1 MARMINYDLKGKKI
15 NELVNELVEL
25 LKDKQVQDQ
34 EVQPEVKKIKLKDI
48 DFEDLDRDTLFQIQ
62 GKIFRILKKELKK

>member
-1 MARMINYDLKGKKI
+1 MARTINFDAKGKKI

-25 LKDKQVQDQ
+25 CKDKQVQEQ

-48 DFEDLDRDTLFQIQ
+48 DFEGLDRDTLFQIQ

>member
-1 MARMINYDLKGKKI
+1 MARTINYDAKGKKI

-25 LKDKQVQDQ
+25 CKDKQVQEQ
-34 EVQPEVKKIKLKDI
+34 KVQPEVKKIKLKDI
-48 DFEDLDRDTLFQIQ
+48 DFEGLDRDTLFQIQ

>member
-1 MARMINYDLKGKKI
+1 MARTINYDAKGKKI

-25 LKDKQVQDQ
+25 CKDKQVQEQ
-34 EVQPEVKKIKLKDI
+34 EIQPEVKKIKLKDI
-48 DFEDLDRDTLFQIQ
+48 DFEGLDRDTLFQIQ

>member
-1 MARMINYDLKGKKI
+1 MARTINYDAKGKKI

-25 LKDKQVQDQ
+25 CKDKQVQEQ
-34 EVQPEVKKIKLKDI
+34 EAQPEVKKIKLKDI
-48 DFEDLDRDTLFQIQ
+48 DFEGLDRDTLFQIQ

>member
-1 MARMINYDLKGKKI
+1 MARTINYEAKGKKI

-25 LKDKQVQDQ
+25 CKDKQVQEQD
-34 EVQPEVKKIKLKDI
+34 VQPEVKKIKLKDI
-48 DFEDLDRDTLFQIQ
+48 DFEGLDRDTLFQIQ

>member
-1 MARMINYDLKGKKI
+1 MARTINYEAKGKKI

-25 LKDKQVQDQ
+25 CKDKQVQEQ
-34 EVQPEVKKIKLKDI
+34 EAQPEVKKIKLKDI
-48 DFEDLDRDTLFQIQ
+48 DFEGLDRDALFQIQ

>member
-1 MARMINYDLKGKKI
+1 MARTINYDAKGKKI

-25 LKDKQVQDQ
+25 CKDKQVQEQ

-48 DFEDLDRDTLFQIQ
+48 DFEGLDRDALFQIQ

>member
-1 MARMINYDLKGKKI
+1 MINYDLKGKKI

-25 LKDKQVQDQ
+25 CKDKQVQEQ
-34 EVQPEVKKIKLKDI
+34 EIQPEVKKIKLKDI
-48 DFEDLDRDTLFQIQ
+48 DFEGLDRDALFQIQ

>member
-1 MARMINYDLKGKKI
+1 MARTINYEAKGKKI

-25 LKDKQVQDQ
+25 CKDKQVQEQ
-34 EVQPEVKKIKLKDI
+34 VVQPEVKKIKLKDI
-48 DFEDLDRDTLFQIQ
+48 DFEGLDRDTLFQIQ

>member
-1 MARMINYDLKGKKI
+1 MARTINYDAKGKKI

-25 LKDKQVQDQ
+25 CKDKQVQEQ
-34 EVQPEVKKIKLKDI
+34 EVQPEVKKIKLIDI
-48 DFEDLDRDTLFQIQ
+48 DFEGLDRDTLFQIQ

>member
-1 MARMINYDLKGKKI
+1 MARTINYDAKGKKI

-25 LKDKQVQDQ
+25 CKDKQVQEQ

-48 DFEDLDRDTLFQIQ
+48 DFEGLDRDTLFQIQ

>member
-1 MARMINYDLKGKKI
+1 MARTSNYDAKGKKI

-25 LKDKQVQDQ
+25 CKDKQVQEQ
-34 EVQPEVKKIKLKDI
+34 EAQPEVKKIKLKDI
-48 DFEDLDRDTLFQIQ
+48 DFEGLDRDTLFQIQ

>member
-1 MARMINYDLKGKKI
+1 MARTINYEAKGKKI

-25 LKDKQVQDQ
+25 CKDKQVQEQ
-34 EVQPEVKKIKLKDI
+34 EVQPEVKKNKLKDI
-48 DFEDLDRDTLFQIQ
+48 DFEGLDRDTLFQIQ

>member
-1 MARMINYDLKGKKI
+1 MARTINYDAKGKKI

-25 LKDKQVQDQ
+25 CKDKQVQEH
-34 EVQPEVKKIKLKDI
+34 EVQPEVKKIKLNDI
-48 DFEDLDRDTLFQIQ
+48 DFEGLDRDTLSQIQ

>member
-1 MARMINYDLKGKKI
+1 MARTINYDAKGKKI

-25 LKDKQVQDQ
+25 CKGKQVQEQ

-48 DFEDLDRDTLFQIQ
+48 DFEGLDRDTLFQIQ

>member
-1 MARMINYDLKGKKI
+1 MARTINYEAKGKKI

-25 LKDKQVQDQ
+25 CKDKQVQEQ
-34 EVQPEVKKIKLKDI
+34 EVQSEVKKIKLKDI
-48 DFEDLDRDTLFQIQ
+48 DFEGLDRDTLFQIQ

>member
-25 LKDKQVQDQ
+25 CKDKQVQEQ
-34 EVQPEVKKIKLKDI
+34 EIQPEVKKIKLKDI
-48 DFEDLDRDTLFQIQ
+48 DFEGLDRDTLFQIQ

>member
-1 MARMINYDLKGKKI
+1 MARTINYEAKGKKI

-25 LKDKQVQDQ
+25 CKDKQVQEQD
-34 EVQPEVKKIKLKDI
+34 VQPEVKKIKLKDI
-48 DFEDLDRDTLFQIQ
+48 DFEGLDRNTLFQIQ

>member
-1 MARMINYDLKGKKI
+1 MARTINYDAKGKKI

-25 LKDKQVQDQ
+25 CKGKQVQEQ
-34 EVQPEVKKIKLKDI
+34 EAQPEVKKIKLKDI
-48 DFEDLDRDTLFQIQ
+48 DFEGLDRDTLFQIQ

>member
-1 MARMINYDLKGKKI
+1 MARTINYDAKGKKI

-25 LKDKQVQDQ
+25 CKDKQVQEH

-48 DFEDLDRDTLFQIQ
+48 DFEGLDRDTLFQIQ

>member
-48 DFEDLDRDTLFQIQ
+48 DFEGLDRDTLFQIQ

>member
-1 MARMINYDLKGKKI
+1 MARTINYEAKGKKI

-25 LKDKQVQDQ
+25 CKDKQAQEQD
-34 EVQPEVKKIKLKDI
+34 VQPEVKKIKLKDI
-48 DFEDLDRDTLFQIQ
+48 DFEGLDRDTLFQIQ

>member
-1 MARMINYDLKGKKI
+1 MINYDLKGKKI

-25 LKDKQVQDQ
+25 CKDKQVQEQ
-34 EVQPEVKKIKLKDI
+34 EIQPEVKKIKLKDI
-48 DFEDLDRDTLFQIQ
+48 DFEGLDRDTLFQIQ

>member
-1 MARMINYDLKGKKI
+1 MARTINYEAKGKKI

-25 LKDKQVQDQ
+25 CKDKQVQEQ

-48 DFEDLDRDTLFQIQ
+48 DFEGLDRDTLFQIQ

>member
-1 MARMINYDLKGKKI
+1 MARTINYEAKGKKV

-25 LKDKQVQDQ
+25 CKDKQVQEQ
-34 EVQPEVKKIKLKDI
+34 EAQPEVKKIKLKDI
-48 DFEDLDRDTLFQIQ
+48 DFEGLDRDALFQIQ

>member
-1 MARMINYDLKGKKI
+1 MINYDLKGKKI

-48 DFEDLDRDTLFQIQ
+48 DFEGLDRDTLFQIQ